1 MIIINKK
8 QTILLVLGI
17 IFFVVMTISGIYALT
32 EQGVNGALSTST
44 VDVEVK
50 TYTKQGENNEIEY
63 ADDKVVFPGD
73 TVDFIPQIFNQGTDC
88 YLRMKINYINDTINF
103 EDYVTGFSTQF
114 TKHGEY
120 YYYDDTFNAKDTVKI
135 FDKITIPAEAED
147 LAVNEKLRIEI
158 VVEALQ
164 VKNFT
169 PDYSLEDP
177 WKGVEPTQNVRNEY
191 SVDIDDDS
199 KLIIRYE
206 NGTENDVDVPNDFLE
221 RTRKLLPGDSFVED
235 IQINNKDKKNAK
247 YYMRI
252 DINEN
257 DEDTRKLLSQI
268 DLIIR
273 SGDEIIY
280 KGKFLDVDKTLL
292 ASLDKGGKKNLQF
305 EVSAPIELSNEY
317 TNIVPKFSIT
327 FFAEFEAE
335 KIPLNP
341 KTGDNITI
349 SFLTFLLS
357 SIGLVIII
365 ILGARERKRQNI

>member
-1 MIIINKK
+1 
-8 QTILLVLGI
+8 
-17 IFFVVMTISGIYALT
+17 MTISGIYALT

-44 VDVEVK
+44 IDVEVK
-50 TYTKQGENNEIEY
+50 TYTKQGGNNEIEY

-73 TVDFIPQIFNQGTDC
+73 MVDFIPKIFNQGTDC

-103 EDYVTGFSTQF
+103 EDYVTGFSTKF
-114 TKHGEY
+114 TKHGDY
-120 YYYDDTFNAKDTVKI
+120 YYYDDTFNAKDTVKL

-147 LAVNEKLRIEI
+147 LAVNRKLKIEI
-158 VVEALQ
+158 IAEALQ

-206 NGTENDVDVPNDFLE
+206 NGTENDVDVPSDFLE
-221 RTRKLLPGDSFVED
+221 RTRRLLPGDSFIEN

-252 DINEN
+252 DIAEN

-280 KGKFLDVDKTLL
+280 KGKFSDVDKTLL

-341 KTGDNITI
+341 KTGDDITI

>member
-1 MIIINKK
+1 
-8 QTILLVLGI
+8 
-17 IFFVVMTISGIYALT
+17 MTISGIYALT

-73 TVDFIPQIFNQGTDC
+73 TVDFIPKIFNQGTDC

-103 EDYVTGFSTQF
+103 EDYVTGFSTKF
-114 TKHGEY
+114 TKHGDY

-169 PDYSLEDP
+169 PDYNEEDP
-177 WKGVEPTQNVRNEY
+177 WKGVEPTQNVRNAY

-206 NGTENDVDVPNDFLE
+206 NGTENDVDVPSDFLE

-252 DINEN
+252 DIAEN

-280 KGKFLDVDKTLL
+280 KGKFLDVDKALL
-292 ASLDKGGKKNLQF
+292 ASLDKGGKKNIQF

-335 KIPLNP
+335 KIKKKK
-341 KTGDNITI
+341 KTGDDITI

>member
-1 MIIINKK
+1 
-8 QTILLVLGI
+8 
-17 IFFVVMTISGIYALT
+17 
-32 EQGVNGALSTST
+32 
-44 VDVEVK
+44 
-50 TYTKQGENNEIEY
+50 
-63 ADDKVVFPGD
+63 
-73 TVDFIPQIFNQGTDC
+73 
-88 YLRMKINYINDTINF
+88 MKL
-103 EDYVTGFSTQF
+103 QF
-114 TKHGEY
+114 
-120 YYYDDTFNAKDTVKI
+120 
-135 FDKITIPAEAED
+135 
-147 LAVNEKLRIEI
+147 
-158 VVEALQ
+158 LQ
-164 VKNFT
+164 
-169 PDYSLEDP
+169 
-177 WKGVEPTQNVRNEY
+177 Q
-191 SVDIDDDS
+191 
-199 KLIIRYE
+199 
-206 NGTENDVDVPNDFLE
+206 E

-292 ASLDKGGKKNLQF
+292 ASLDKGGKKNIQF

-341 KTGDNITI
+341 KTGDDITI

>member
-1 MIIINKK
+1 
-8 QTILLVLGI
+8 
-17 IFFVVMTISGIYALT
+17 MTISGIYALT

-44 VDVEVK
+44 IDVEVK

-221 RTRKLLPGDSFVED
+221 RTRRLLPGDSFVED

-252 DINEN
+252 DIAEN

-280 KGKFLDVDKTLL
+280 KGKFLDVNKVLL

-341 KTGDNITI
+341 KTGDDITI

>member
-8 QTILLVLGI
+8 QTTLLVLGI
-17 IFFVVMTISGIYALT
+17 IFFVIMTISGIYALT

-44 VDVEVK
+44 IDIEIK
-50 TYTKQGENNEIEY
+50 TYSKKGESDEIEY
-63 ADDKVVFPGD
+63 ADDIVVFPGD
-73 TVDFIPQIFNQGTDC
+73 TVDFIPKIFNQGTDC
-88 YLRMKINYINDTINF
+88 YLRMKINYINDSINF
-103 EDYVTGFSTQF
+103 EDYVTGFSKKF
-114 TKHGEY
+114 TKHGDY
-120 YYYDDTFNAKDTVKI
+120 YYYDDTFNAKDAVKL
-135 FDKITIPAEAED
+135 FDKITIPAEAES

-158 VVEALQ
+158 IAEALQ
-164 VKNFT
+164 VKNYT
-169 PDYSLEDP
+169 PDYNAEDP
-177 WKGVEPTQNVRNEY
+177 WKGVEPTQNVRNAY

-199 KLIIRYE
+199 KLIIKYE
-206 NGTENDVDVPNDFLE
+206 NGTENDIGVPSDFLE

-235 IQINNKDKKNAK
+235 IQINNKDKKNTK
-247 YYMRI
+247 YYMKI
-252 DINEN
+252 DIAED
-257 DEDTRKLLSQI
+257 DEETRKLLSQI
-268 DLIIR
+268 DLLIR

-280 KGKFLDVDKTLL
+280 RGKFSGVDKTLL

-341 KTGDNITI
+341 KTGDDITI